1 MFKTIIHILY
11 SGSPLNLILN
21 IFFLMY
27 FIILIIL
34 YNKINNDN
42 KKLKIWKLLFLVP
55 FIISIIHM
63 VIFVSG
69 SAFLIL
75 LPIYKY
81 IYISAILILIT
92 PLLIKKK
99 IIYKIYKIIVIIA
112 CICFIIL
119 SISSSKITN
128 LTRKSLSESYISL
141 CNYLEK
147 NYIMNDWKKIDYDK
161 IKNDGLVKVKEA
173 ELTGDLEKYYD
184 ALSDLVDTFHDGH
197 MSLSFYTENEY
208 VLNKIKNF
216 NDYGLSLLTLDDGS
230 TIAVDV
236 EDNLEINNGDVITK
250 WNGVPIKEAIKN
262 VKIPNGEAI
271 LDNEKIVKTFY
282 LSGVGNDTVSVSYI
296 NDDNQET
303 TINLNKIDSPLPR
316 LLKSYS
322 TFNHTYD
329 DKKIDYKMLNDDI
342 GYLKIGAEEINTIS
356 DITGYLTGNH
366 KVAREMFR
374 TYLRELREKGMTK
387 LVIDVRNNSGG
398 YDEISTSLVSL
409 FTKEKMYA
417 FSLGIKSKNGLK
429 SVDDRYVI
437 NDGEFSDIK
446 VLVLTN
452 MKCASAG
459 DGMVLYL
466 SRIDG
471 IKIVGLTNS
480 SGINQETGGH
490 IYMPKG
496 AIINYPVGF
505 VLDQNENPNID
516 VDYTRKSRNP
526 VDIKIPLDK
535 ESALKIFNGE
545 DYELEWAID
554 YLNEL

>member
-1 MFKTIIHILY
+1 
-11 SGSPLNLILN
+11 
-21 IFFLMY
+21 
-27 FIILIIL
+27 
-34 YNKINNDN
+34 
-42 KKLKIWKLLFLVP
+42 
-55 FIISIIHM
+55 
-63 VIFVSG
+63 
-69 SAFLIL
+69 
-75 LPIYKY
+75 
-81 IYISAILILIT
+81 
-92 PLLIKKK
+92 
-99 IIYKIYKIIVIIA
+99 
-112 CICFIIL
+112 
-119 SISSSKITN
+119 
-128 LTRKSLSESYISL
+128 
-141 CNYLEK
+141 
-147 NYIMNDWKKIDYDK
+147 MNDWKKIDYNK
-161 IKNDGLVKVKEA
+161 LKTDGLVKVKEA

-342 GYLKIGAEEINTIS
+342 GYLKIGAEEIDTIS

-471 IKIVGLTNS
+471 IKIAGLTNS